1 MSKVWEL
8 NQELSDIIYLF
19 FSGDINK
26 ITKTGVE
33 KIYDDPKIN
42 KNFKVINLDDKKQ
55 LLSIIKKNKKDYRII
70 LKAEKNKEDIE
81 DIEIED
87 IKVDNKI
94 IDDFSIIDEKD
105 KYMSFQ
111 RKAFIKWINDTFYK
125 NIISVTKNNNLK
137 IYQNFVKEYLSIN
150 TPYRGLLVYHGLGTG
165 KTATAISAA
174 EGLSVNMK
182 ITTLLPA
189 SLETNFVNE
198 VKKFGEE
205 LFDENSK
212 NWLLITEDELLDD
225 IDLRTKLFDRY
236 NVTMDII
243 NKIYNKANKVTSGKI
258 NKGIWV
264 IADTEEL
271 KERKKQIDIEKNK
284 LKESDKSEYEIQEDN
299 EKKYINIQITQYI
312 KLKYNFIHYN
322 PFPKVKTTNIEQFK
336 YKTDEDKSILYEDNV
351 DEEQK
356 TDNAKIV
363 KKLEDKLQE
372 NIEKY
377 NINSPFYN
385 EVIII
390 DEIHNFVR
398 QIINNSGPSRVF
410 YEWIMNSKN
419 IKLICLSGTPIINK
433 PCEIAVL
440 FNMIRGMTKQYNFIV
455 NTGDES
461 SEILDKLKTVFYEK
475 NTSINQINV
484 SKISGK
490 VCLSFTGND
499 TRFESILDPDN
510 NYIYTIKHN
519 EHNFEEFIGEI
530 FDGLN
535 KLFGK
540 EKIIPS
546 ESQFK
551 KLPDTELA
559 NIIRGN
565 ERVFD
570 KVTKKVFNLYRPL
583 FTINYEGIDI
593 DLTNNDKFMEYFFND
608 SNDIPTI
615 KKTLL
620 KRMLLGLISYYP
632 IDRSSITTMPE
643 IIMPTNDKYN
653 EYNISEK
660 IQIELCEMSAI
671 QFNKYEGVWL
681 SEKERAIRMNNKK
694 MYSDTNFD
702 YNIRTRQACNMVYNN
717 DKFRQ
722 DVRDKSNDDIRKEKD
737 AEYKSLTDGGV
748 LIMNEGLEE
757 YSPKFNKILNNLSK
771 FVDSSDKPTGKIL
784 FYSEFR
790 SDAGSEIFEVILNA
804 NGYKRYDPNDTN
816 KGPALR
822 YTFITG
828 EEKDEERK
836 ANQKAFNEVENK
848 TGEFIQI
855 MIISGAGAEG
865 ISLTCVRQVHILE
878 PYWNYVRID
887 QVFGR
892 AIRMNSHSELPP
904 DDRTVEQYLYISSF
918 PDGETYDDI
927 YDSIKKSDIIINE
940 EKKRNLDKLESLAI
954 DKLSIDLKKE
964 GKPIDVQKMIK
975 TSEYQNTI
983 KDLVSKNEKDTYD
996 LINKIFRIKNETRN
1010 STADQNLLDIMER
1023 KYIISQKITDLIKE
1037 SSVDCLQNTRDDY
1050 RINQGCIQFD
1060 PKLLDE
1066 NSYFPGI
1073 SAETLNRI
1081 DEKQLV
1087 SDFSYFIEPDIY
1099 IISATETMN
1108 DIDNKVYLYIKLNKD
1123 NLKEDI
1129 RYIRDNG
1136 KILGKFDISQGLYLK
1151 YFFEENEL
1159 DKSLGT
1165 KFSLFQSI
1173 YNIPVDILDEMKEE
1187 VPRFSK
1193 DNNISTE
1200 ENLIGYKVKFNIDEQ
1215 FYYMQNND
1223 TIKRLYDYGAVQ
1235 YNNFD
1240 LEQIYDDCI
1249 IIYNKKI
1256 YESIRK

>member
-8 NQELSDIIYLF
+8 DQELSNIIYMF
-19 FSGDINK
+19 FDGDINK
-26 ITKTGVE
+26 ITKTGIE
-33 KIYDDPKIN
+33 KIYDNPKIN
-42 KNFKVINLDDKKQ
+42 KEFKVINLDNKKQ
-55 LLSIIKKNKKDYRII
+55 LLSIIKKINKNYRII
-70 LKAEKNKEDIE
+70 LKSDKNDIVISEDIVE
-81 DIEIED
+81 K
-87 IKVDNKI
+87 KVDNI
-94 IDDFSIIDEKD
+94 IIKNFDEIKEND
-105 KYMSFQ
+105 KYISSQ

-125 NIISVTKNNNLK
+125 NVLSITKNNNLK
-137 IYQNFVKEYLSIN
+137 IYQNFVKEYLSIDS
-150 TPYRGLLVYHGLGTG
+150 PYRGLLVYHGLGTG

-205 LFDENSK
+205 FFNEDNK
-212 NWLLITEDELLDD
+212 NWVLIPEEELLDD
-225 IDLRTKLFDRY
+225 IDLRTKLFDQY
-236 NVTMDII
+236 NVNMDILTS
-243 NKIYNKANKVTSGKI
+243 IYNKANKVTTGKI
-258 NKGIWV
+258 DKGIWI

-271 KERKKQIDIEKNK
+271 KERKKKVDKEKQI
-284 LKESDKSEYEIQEDN
+284 LKEDN
-299 EKKYINIQITQYI
+299 EGDYETREENENKYINLQITQFI

-322 PFPKVKTTNIEQFK
+322 PFPKVKTTPSEQFN
-336 YKTDEDKSILYEDNV
+336 YQTENDTSILYVDNL

-356 TDNAKIV
+356 TNNSKIV
-363 KKLEDKLQE
+363 KKLEEKL
-372 NIEKY
+372 KY
-377 NINSPFYN
+377 NQDNFNINSPFYN

-455 NTGDES
+455 NTSVES
-461 SEILDKLKTVFYEK
+461 SEILDKIKDVFYQE

-490 VCLSFTGND
+490 VCISFTGND

-530 FDGLN
+530 FAGL
-535 KLFGK
+535 KTLFGND
-540 EKIIPS
+540 KIIPS
-546 ESQFK
+546 ETDFK
-551 KLPDTELA
+551 KLSDIELS

-565 ERVFD
+565 EKVFD

-583 FTINYEGIDI
+583 FTINYEGVDI

-643 IIMPTNDKYN
+643 IIMPNNAKYN
-653 EYNISEK
+653 DYNIANK
-660 IQIELCEMSAI
+660 IQIELCEMSSI

-681 SEKERAIRMNNKK
+681 AEKEKAIKMSNKK
-694 MYSDTNFD
+694 MYNDSNFD

-717 DKFRQ
+717 DKFRI
-722 DVRDKSNDDIRKEKD
+722 DVKDKSNEDIREEKD
-737 AEYKSLTDGGV
+737 QEYKSLTDGGV
-748 LIMNEGLEE
+748 LIMNGGLED

-771 FVDSSDKPTGKIL
+771 FIDSSNKSTGKIL

-790 SDAGSEIFEVILNA
+790 SDAGSEIFEVILKA
-804 NGYKRYDPNDTN
+804 NGYTRFDPTDTN

-828 EEKDEERK
+828 EEKDDERK

-848 TGEFIQI
+848 SGEFIQI

-878 PYWNYVRID
+878 PYWNYVRVD

-927 YDSIKKSDIIINE
+927 YESIKQSETIINE
-940 EKKRNLDKLESLAI
+940 EKKRNLEKLESLAI
-954 DKLSIDLKKE
+954 DKLSVNLKKE
-964 GKPIDVQKMIK
+964 GKNIDISKIIK
-975 TSEYQNTI
+975 SIEYQKTV
-983 KDLVSKNEKDTYD
+983 KDLLSKNEKDTYD

-1023 KYIISQKITDLIKE
+1023 KYIISQKITDIIKE

-1050 RINQGCIQFD
+1050 KINQGCIQFD

-1081 DEKQLV
+1081 DEKQLI

-1099 IISATETMN
+1099 IVSATETMN
-1108 DIDNKVYLYIKLNKD
+1108 DIDNKIFLYIKLNKD

-1136 KILGKFDISQGLYLK
+1136 KILGKFDITLGIYLK

-1165 KFSLFQSI
+1165 KMSLFQSI
-1173 YNIPVDILDEMKEE
+1173 YKIPDELLDNMKNDIPK
-1187 VPRFSK
+1187 FTK
-1193 DNNISTE
+1193 DNSITTD
-1200 ENLIGYKVKFNIDEQ
+1200 ENLIGYKVKYNIDEQ

-1223 TIKRLYDYGAVQ
+1223 KIKRLYDYDALE
-1235 YNNFD
+1235 YNDFD
-1240 LEQIYDDCI
+1240 VDQFYDDCI
-1249 IIYNKKI
+1249 IMYNKKI
-1256 YESIRK
+1256 YETIKK